1 MKQDFKTISKYI
13 VVFIL
18 LAGVAIIGIQIDCGL
33 DIFRISDLAN
43 FIGWEHIEHVTI
55 EDNHIDII
63 LKSTVVSK
71 EITHTSYSTEDG
83 LIHINKLSS
92 YIENNERYKDM
103 KIRIQYNH
111 AKDVRPIF
119 VVANYSLSRRNEK
132 HYDGLHSVRFYFC
145 GDYDFEILTAESC
158 KDIRE
163 VYLVN
168 SYHPENVEAIQHLKN
183 LEYLCFED
191 DETNSYKIRLRN
203 EMQKYAPLC
212 HIELSTENN

>member
-1 MKQDFKTISKYI
+1 MKPHFKIISAVAI
-13 VVFIL
+13 ALVIL
-18 LAGVAIIGIQIDCGL
+18 LGVILSCIEIICGL

-63 LKSTVVSK
+63 LKSTVVPK
-71 EITHTSYSTEDG
+71 EITHTGYSTEDG

-103 KIRIQYNH
+103 KIRIQYNY
-111 AKDVRPIF
+111 AEDIRPIF
-119 VVANYSLSRRNEK
+119 VVANYSLSRRSEK

-168 SYHPENVEAIQHLKN
+168 SYYPENVEAIQHLKN

-191 DETNSYKIRLRN
+191 DETDSYKIRLRN